1 MRLLLA
7 DNNRDRANAMQAA
20 FGRAGYATDWVRTG
34 MHLREAV
41 STRAYDCGVVGVPM
55 PDLSV
60 DSLLQFITGRRARL
74 PVILV
79 TDAGSA
85 PDHAAMR
92 RKGVADCLVRPVNVE
107 DLTAR
112 IRALHG
118 GCVPREEEKALLT
131 YGSLRLDVE
140 GLSAFLGER
149 EVGLTECE
157 CSILATLMR
166 SEGQLCSS
174 SVLEDSLR
182 LQRTELRS
190 IAVEICIHYLRRKLT
205 PGAIVTVKG
214 AGYRM
219 NPMPVRDP
227 RATGCSSPVARQS

>member
-20 FGRAGYATDWVRTG
+20 LGRGGFATDWVRTG

-41 STRAYDCGVVGVPM
+41 STLAYDCGVVGIPL

-60 DSLLQFITGRRARL
+60 DSLLEFITRKRAGL

-85 PDHAAMR
+85 PDHAALR

-107 DLTAR
+107 ALTAR
-112 IRALHG
+112 IHALHR
-118 GCVPREEEKALLT
+118 GCEPHAEETAPLT
-131 YGSLRLDVE
+131 YGPLRLNIE
-140 GLSAFLGER
+140 GLCAFLADR

-166 SEGQLCSS
+166 CEGRLCSS
-174 SVLEDSLR
+174 RVLEESLPG
-182 LQRTELRS
+182 QGSALRS
-190 IAVEICIHYLRRKLT
+190 IAVEICVHYLRRKLA
-205 PGAIVTVKG
+205 PGVIVTVKG

-219 NPMPVRDP
+219 MPMQDSG
-227 RATGCSSPVARQS
+227 ATVWLNPVAGQI